1 MGTEV
6 HGPDVHRNDQSFLN
20 IIWGSSFFIYIMQ
33 YNFTQQLK
41 AEYEVFAQEQKVK
54 SEETKK
60 IEELA
65 KNKKKA
71 IKLPKPIPE
80 PEFDSGL

>member
-1 MGTEV
+1 
-6 HGPDVHRNDQSFLN
+6 
-20 IIWGSSFFIYIMQ
+20 MQ